1 MNATTLI
8 LGVVST
14 AILLTQNG
22 CTTVNTVEPAQ
33 PVAQKK
39 VLAEKVTYTDDV
51 LSQRVK
57 VLNVNFDVGPQ
68 GFMKIQCQVQN
79 TTAKARAF
87 AYRVEWFDEH
97 GMIITLP
104 TNAAVPRM
112 LEAGETT
119 VIVATAPTEKA
130 RDFRI
135 KFMHSLR

>member
-1 MNATTLI
+1 MKATLLVFAVAGAT
-8 LGVVST
+8 V
-14 AILLTQNG
+14 LLTQEG
-22 CTTVNTVEPAQ
+22 CTTVNTVEVAQ

-39 VLAEKVTYTDDV
+39 LLAEKVTYTDDV

-57 VLNVNFDVGPQ
+57 VLNVNFDVGPE

-87 AYRVEWFDEH
+87 AYRVEWFDDH

-104 TNAAVPRM
+104 SNTAVPRM

-119 VIVATAPTEKA
+119 VIVATAPTDKA